1 MSFTQDELHAFNSIL
16 EQRLAAHRREVEQIL
31 DLRVQTLCRDF
42 EQRLISMQQE
52 VIRVL
57 AQKLVEQQSA
67 LNDALNQ
74 QSGMQQAASAQVLD
88 GKLAREQEQQQQD
101 LTGMVEQSLAER
113 LLAIEQLL
121 HQQLSNGT
129 LVPVEQAPR
138 FEAIEVQTDLPWDDL
153 LAIFGKALDER
164 LAALKDS
171 LQSMVQETMQ
181 AAFKHEEQQLT
192 ARLRAFAA
200 QLHEEYVHL
209 QPRPQPSGG
218 NLTTMQEVFTS
229 IEQLER
235 IIESMQVAMTNN
247 HALLANRLFHHQQ
260 LPLERAHP
268 AQSHHAQPQSQLP
281 STSDKRSNGSVPHIV
296 PVEQDDNN

>member
-1 MSFTQDELHAFNSIL
+1 
-16 EQRLAAHRREVEQIL
+16 
-31 DLRVQTLCRDF
+31 LRRDF
-42 EQRLISMQQE
+42 EQRLLSLQQE
-52 VIRVL
+52 IICAL
-57 AQKLVEQQSA
+57 AQKLSEQQVGVA
-67 LNDALNQ
+67 
-74 QSGMQQAASAQVLD
+74 QAID
-88 GKLAREQEQQQQD
+88 GKFEREQEQQNAD
-101 LTGMVEQSLAER
+101 GMVEQPLADR

-121 HQQLSNGT
+121 HQQLSNGA
-129 LVPVEQAPR
+129 LAPVEQAPR

-164 LAALKDS
+164 LVTLKDS

-181 AAFKHEEQQLT
+181 AVLKDGEQHLT
-192 ARLRAFAA
+192 AHLRALAS
-200 QLHEEYVHL
+200 HS
-209 QPRPQPSGG
+209 QPSAG

>member
-164 LAALKDS
+164 LATLKDS
-171 LQSMVQETMQ
+171 LQSVVQETMQ
-181 AAFKHEEQQLT
+181 AALKEEEQHLT
-192 ARLRAFAA
+192 ARLRALAS
-200 QLHEEYVHL
+200 HS
-209 QPRPQPSGG
+209 QPSGG
-218 NLTTMQEVFTS
+218 NLTTIQEVFTS

-268 AQSHHAQPQSQLP
+268 AQSHSQLP
-281 STSDKRSNGSVPHIV
+281 STPDKYPNGTVPHV
-296 PVEQDDNN
+296 LPVEQDGQ

>member
-16 EQRLAAHRREVEQIL
+16 EQRLAAHQHDVEQML
-31 DLRVQTLCRDF
+31 DLRIQTLRRDF
-42 EQRLISMQQE
+42 EQRLLSLQQE
-52 VIRVL
+52 IICAL
-57 AQKLVEQQSA
+57 AQKLSEQQVGVA
-67 LNDALNQ
+67 
-74 QSGMQQAASAQVLD
+74 QAID
-88 GKLAREQEQQQQD
+88 GKFEREQEQQNAD
-101 LTGMVEQSLAER
+101 GMVEQPLADR

-121 HQQLSNGT
+121 HQQLSNGA
-129 LVPVEQAPR
+129 LAPVEQAPR

-153 LAIFGKALDER
+153 QAIFGKALDER
-164 LAALKDS
+164 LAVLKDS

-192 ARLRAFAA
+192 ARLRAFAS

-268 AQSHHAQPQSQLP
+268 AQPHSQPPQLP
-281 STSDKRSNGSVPHIV
+281 ATPDKPSNGALPHVVPIEH
-296 PVEQDDNN
+296 EGQ

>member
-16 EQRLAAHRREVEQIL
+16 ERRLAAHQRDVEQML
-31 DLRVQTLCRDF
+31 DLRIQTLRRDF
-42 EQRLISMQQE
+42 EQRLLSLQQE
-52 VIRVL
+52 ITRVL
-57 AQKLVEQQSA
+57 AQRPGEQQV
-67 LNDALNQ
+67 
-74 QSGMQQAASAQVLD
+74 GVAQTPD
-88 GKLAREQEQQQQD
+88 GKGERGQGQQNP
-101 LTGMVEQSLAER
+101 TGMGEQSLADR

-121 HQQLSNGT
+121 HQQSSNGV
-129 LVPVEQAPR
+129 LAPVEQAPR

-164 LAALKDS
+164 LATLKGS

-181 AAFKHEEQQLT
+181 AAFKDEEQHLT

-209 QPRPQPSGG
+209 QPHSQSSDG

-268 AQSHHAQPQSQLP
+268 AQSHSQPQQLP
-281 STSDKRSNGSVPHIV
+281 ATPGKHPNGSVPHIV
-296 PVEQDDNN
+296 PVEHDGQ